1 MFRSL
6 YFTIVTFKVNRPIL
20 SKYQEQILVLSQ
32 ENLIERTRDK

>member
-6 YFTIVTFKVNRPIL
+6 YFTIVTFKVNRRIL